1 MHVGESELTALVPV
15 SESLVINAEQVQDR
29 CLPIVNVDG
38 VFDDI
43 IAEVIRLPIGDAG
56 FNTAANHPGAVGRTE
71 VITAVP
77 VFFGDI
83 ALDKDGAAEFTGKN
97 NQSVVEQAALL

>member
-1 MHVGESELTALVPV
+1 MHVGEAELTALIPV

-43 IAEVIRLPIGDAG
+43 IAEIIRLTVGDAG
-56 FNTAANHPGAVGRTE
+56 FYAAANHPGAVGRTE

-77 VFFGDI
+77 VFFGDV
-83 ALDKDGAAEFTGKN
+83 ALDENGAPEFTGEN
-97 NQSVVEQAALL
+97 N